1 MSDPITSIIHV
12 LPPAVANQIAA
23 GEVVER
29 PASIVKELVENSM
42 DAGATHIHVRIELA
56 GKKLIEVD
64 DDGCGMSDTDARL
77 ALKRHATSKISTAE
91 ELHTIASHGFRGE
104 ALPSIASVSRLE
116 MHTALEGASAGAG
129 VTMEGASEASCQPA
143 SPRHGTRVRV
153 RDLFFNT
160 PARLRF
166 LRTDRTEEAVVVE
179 TLRALA
185 LANGNIGLRLE
196 CDGKRRLDVPAGQT
210 REERVSAI
218 MGTEFTA
225 NQYLWHLEHD
235 GIHADGFFG
244 LPTHHHRN
252 AKRMHFFINGRVVH
266 DKQLIS
272 ALKAGY
278 RDVLFHDRF
287 PQAVVW
293 IEMDPAEVD
302 VNVHPAKREVR
313 FRKPRDVR
321 ATVIA
326 CARAAIERMG
336 QTVSSLPARQALQAM
351 HTSST
356 RPQSHPSP
364 AARPHA
370 PHQHAPADTATLR
383 NLFSAPRV
391 VDGVAESPTPEYQP
405 HTEQTLNLGIP
416 LAQIHLCYI
425 LAQTDNGVVLVDQH
439 AAAERIRYEKFKC
452 QLLQGSLARQS
463 LLTPAIWQPDTE
475 TSAWLHDYASK
486 LAHFGFELEAKGE
499 ERFAIIAMPAMVRD
513 ESPVALVSELVESI
527 MCIGTD
533 AEGYGRIL
541 ERWLGNRACKSAIKS
556 GRVMRPEEQ
565 EALLRKMEETPN
577 IAQCNHGRPTYVK
590 LSLSELERLFGRKE

>member
-1 MSDPITSIIHV
+1 MSAPTPSIIHV

-42 DAGATHIHVRIELA
+42 DAGAAHIRVRIEQA

-64 DDGCGMSDTDARL
+64 DDGCGMSDADARL

-116 MHTALEGASAGAG
+116 MHTALKGASAGVE
-129 VTMEGASEASCQPA
+129 VTLEGASEASSRPA
-143 SPRHGTRVRV
+143 PPRRGTRARV

-166 LRTDRTEEAVVVE
+166 LRTDRTEEAVIVE
-179 TLRALA
+179 ILRALA

-196 CDGKRRLDVPAGQT
+196 CDGRRRLDVPAGQT
-210 REERVSAI
+210 REKRVSAI
-218 MGTEFTA
+218 MGAEFTA
-225 NQYLWHLEHD
+225 NQHPWHLEHD

-313 FRKPRDVR
+313 FRKPQDVR

-336 QTVSSLPARQALQAM
+336 QTVSSSPARQALQAM
-351 HTSST
+351 HTST
-356 RPQSHPSP
+356 RPQSHPSST
-364 AARPHA
+364 ARPHTS
-370 PHQHAPADTATLR
+370 HQHAPADTVTLR

-391 VDGVAESPTPEYQP
+391 VDGVAESPAPEYQLQ
-405 HTEQTLNLGIP
+405 TEQTLNLGIP
-416 LAQIHLCYI
+416 LAQIHRCYI
-425 LAQTDNGVVLVDQH
+425 LAQTDDGVVLVDQH
-439 AAAERIRYEKFKC
+439 AAAERIRYEKFKL

-475 TSAWLHDYASK
+475 TSAWLHEHIDE
-486 LAHFGFELEAKGE
+486 LTHFGFEVEAKGE

-541 ERWLGNRACKSAIKS
+541 ERWLGNRACKSSIKS
-556 GRVMRPEEQ
+556 GHVLGSEEQ
-565 EALLRKMEETPN
+565 EALLRKMEETAN

>member
-1 MSDPITSIIHV
+1 MSDPVISIIHV
-12 LPPAVANQIAA
+12 LPSVVANQIAA

-29 PASIVKELVENSM
+29 PASIVKELVENSI
-42 DAGATHIHVRIELA
+42 DAGATHIRMRIEQA

-64 DDGCGMSDTDARL
+64 DDGYGMSDTDARL

-116 MHTALEGASAGAG
+116 IHTALKGASAGAE
-129 VTMEGASEASCQPA
+129 VTLEGASETGSRPA
-143 SPRHGTRVRV
+143 PPRRGTRVRI

-166 LRTDRTEEAVVVE
+166 LRTDRTEEAVIVE

-196 CDGKRRLDVPAGQT
+196 CDGRRRLDLSAGQT
-210 REERVSAI
+210 REERVNAI
-218 MGTEFTA
+218 MGAEFTA
-225 NQYLWHLEHD
+225 NQHPWHLEHD
-235 GIHADGFFG
+235 GIHVDGFFG

-278 RDVLFHDRF
+278 RDVLFHGRF

-313 FRKPRDVR
+313 FRKPQDVR

-336 QTVSSLPARQALQAM
+336 QTVSSLPAGQALRNM
-351 HTSST
+351 HTSS
-356 RPQSHPSP
+356 RQHSP
-364 AARPHA
+364 P
-370 PHQHAPADTATLR
+370 DTSTLR
-383 NLFSAPRV
+383 NLFSAPRA
-391 VDGVAESPTPEYQP
+391 VDGIAEPPAPEYQP

-425 LAQTDNGVVLVDQH
+425 LAQTDNGIVLVDQH

-452 QLLQGSLARQS
+452 QLLQGMLTRQS
-463 LLTPAIWQPDTE
+463 LLTPAIWQPDIK
-475 TSAWLHDYASK
+475 TSAWLHDHADE
-486 LAHFGFELEAKGE
+486 LTHFGFEIEAKGE
-499 ERFAIIAMPAMVRD
+499 ENFAIIAMPAMVRD
-513 ESPVALVSELVESI
+513 ESPVELVSELVESI
-527 MCIGTD
+527 MCTGTD

-541 ERWLGNRACKSAIKS
+541 ERWLGNRACKSSIKS
-556 GRVMRPEEQ
+556 GRILGPEEQ
-565 EALLRKMEETPN
+565 EALLRKMEKTPN

-590 LSLSELERLFGRKE
+590 LSLNELERLFGRKE